1 MYCHCGFYHVFT
13 KEVKSQAGL
22 DPWVFNHGNIHNTNF
37 DGFVGIGIVTPI
49 ATLHLYDDRAEETL
63 KGAKRPRP
71 ECDLRFSN
79 DISGI
84 TSGDGFQIRYIDIH
98 ATIENYETG
107 SIKLLQKG
115 DVIAKNTGFELN
127 SDGNINIVCGGLIST
142 IFDDYTRHII
152 GYNSSLGSFIGSG
165 SSLLN
170 IADGTNY
177 QKLGTGPV
185 IIHQE
190 GFTGE
195 KGITIRNSSAGEIA
209 FEVQLSSIPYS
220 RIYTDGRLFTK
231 NRICIGGNTE
241 SFGNAVL
248 DISPTSG
255 SQNLISLNNGGT
267 HRTTLWYSEG
277 GSIYWNMDGIDHIK
291 FNNYGGLDINTN
303 GYAQWNRAVL
313 VNTPSAAD
321 AGYIYALESIVDGD
335 SKLRILCNGTL
346 VSESFIEAK
355 QFYIFNDD
363 SGNRVINFHVN
374 NNGEVKARKVT
385 VNLDTWSDFVF
396 ESGYPLM
403 SINEVENY
411 IAVHKHL
418 PGVPSKSE
426 VTENGV
432 DVAEMDKIL
441 LQKIEELTLYI
452 IELEKKIIEVEHNK

>member
-165 SSLLN
+165 SSLL
-170 IADGTNY
+170 
-177 QKLGTGPV
+177 
-185 IIHQE
+185 
-190 GFTGE
+190 
-195 KGITIRNSSAGEIA
+195 S
-209 FEVQLSSIPYS
+209 
-220 RIYTDGRLFTK
+220 
-231 NRICIGGNTE
+231 
-241 SFGNAVL
+241 
-248 DISPTSG
+248 
-255 SQNLISLNNGGT
+255 
-267 HRTTLWYSEG
+267 
-277 GSIYWNMDGIDHIK
+277 
-291 FNNYGGLDINTN
+291 
-303 GYAQWNRAVL
+303 
-313 VNTPSAAD
+313 
-321 AGYIYALESIVDGD
+321 
-335 SKLRILCNGTL
+335 
-346 VSESFIEAK
+346 
-355 QFYIFNDD
+355 
-363 SGNRVINFHVN
+363 
-374 NNGEVKARKVT
+374 
-385 VNLDTWSDFVF
+385 
-396 ESGYPLM
+396 
-403 SINEVENY
+403 
-411 IAVHKHL
+411 
-418 PGVPSKSE
+418 
-426 VTENGV
+426 
-432 DVAEMDKIL
+432 
-441 LQKIEELTLYI
+441 
-452 IELEKKIIEVEHNK
+452 